1 MGWVRSHITSQ
12 SPTLSADG
20 LAVAL
25 QLAASERW
33 VVRIADVEGA
43 FLQGDRLERKTGRI
57 FANPPREGIPGIPPQ
72 SLIEMTKCVYG
83 LMDAPRQWWKCFTT
97 FLCSLGL
104 KQSQLDPCIFYW
116 YSRARLCGVIALH
129 VDDMLIAGTNEFEEV
144 PTRLKQRYPFKHWK
158 ERQGDFLGRKI
169 KQHDDF
175 SIEVDQSNYAKEVKT
190 AMISKERR
198 KQKDD
203 DLTKEYPQ
211 LLRV

>member
-1 MGWVRSHITSQ
+1 
-12 SPTLSADG
+12 
-20 LAVAL
+20 
-25 QLAASERW
+25 
-33 VVRIADVEGA
+33 
-43 FLQGDRLERKTGRI
+43 
-57 FANPPREGIPGIPPQ
+57 
-72 SLIEMTKCVYG
+72 
-83 LMDAPRQWWKCFTT
+83 
-97 FLCSLGL
+97 
-104 KQSQLDPCIFYW
+104 
-116 YSRARLCGVIALH
+116 
-129 VDDMLIAGTNEFEEV
+129 MLIAGTNEFEEV

-211 LLRV
+211 LLRVWSGEP